1 MGNQLNRRGAS
12 SNSVETADTEQEPAQ
27 PGEDSGLTLS
37 QEAIRAENLDVVMV
51 EPVTLMACLPTE
63 ECVSECQVTET
74 PAALDPLTEPEP
86 VAKKT
91 PAPVQPEP
99 LVSQPSPPESDP
111 KPVAKAQLA
120 LESVPEPEPV
130 PEPELVPEPEPVPEP
145 ELVLEPES
153 VPKPESL
160 PEPELVPE
168 PVPEPESVSEP
179 EAEVETDPEP
189 IVESVKAPAEVLEEK
204 TDLLSQE
211 SLPEPVISSPPLID
225 LGVPDITPQPIDIP
239 VCITAPVHADKPSN
253 IPVTKEC
260 QQSAEVKESENTS
273 EPLEKLMGVEAAG
286 NLEQLVSN
294 INEESVCGLL
304 KNLELKGND
313 LAEDLIPTDVEIP
326 DSMSTCTELM

>member
-145 ELVLEPES
+145 ELVP
-153 VPKPESL
+153 
-160 PEPELVPE
+160 
-168 PVPEPESVSEP
+168 EP

>member
-130 PEPELVPEPEPVPEP
+130 PKPEPV
-145 ELVLEPES
+145 
-153 VPKPESL
+153 

>member
-130 PEPELVPEPEPVPEP
+130 P
-145 ELVLEPES
+145 
-153 VPKPESL
+153 KPE
-160 PEPELVPE
+160 PEPELVP
-168 PVPEPESVSEP
+168 EP

>member
-1 MGNQLNRRGAS
+1 MGNQLNRRGAPANS
-12 SNSVETADTEQEPAQ
+12 SETADTEQEPAQ
-27 PGEDSGLTLS
+27 PAEDSGLTLT
-37 QEAIRAENLDVVMV
+37 QEAIQAENLDVVMG

-63 ECVSECQVTET
+63 ECFSECQVTEA
-74 PAALDPLTEPEP
+74 PAASDPLTEPEP
-86 VAKKT
+86 VAKET

-99 LVSQPSPPESDP
+99 LVSRPSPPESDP

-120 LESVPEPEPV
+120 SESVPKPEPVPEPEPVPKPELLPEPESVPEPEPV
-130 PEPELVPEPEPVPEP
+130 PKPELVPEPET
-145 ELVLEPES
+145 
-153 VPKPESL
+153 
-160 PEPELVPE
+160 
-168 PVPEPESVSEP
+168 
-179 EAEVETDPEP
+179 EVETDPEP
-189 IVESVKAPAEVLEEK
+189 ILESVQAPAEVLKGK

-239 VCITAPVHADKPSN
+239 VSITAPVHADEPSD

-260 QQSAEVKESENTS
+260 QESAEVKESEDTS

-286 NLEQLVSN
+286 NLEQLVSD

-313 LAEDLIPTDVEIP
+313 LADDLIPTDVEIA
-326 DSMSTCTELM
+326 DSMSTSTELM

>member
-130 PEPELVPEPEPVPEP
+130 PKPEPVPEP
-145 ELVLEPES
+145 ELVP
-153 VPKPESL
+153 
-160 PEPELVPE
+160 
-168 PVPEPESVSEP
+168 EP